1 MRHIEDIKL
10 KIILTMY
17 ALADCRHEQAVSH
30 IKRMGRQRRW
40 PQKAN
45 TELTVFVEDMF
56 LAADR
61 AQLVDLSNFDDH
73 DDSHTLRA
81 ATCTTRLV

>member
-1 MRHIEDIKL
+1 MHIEGIKL

-17 ALADCRHEQAVSH
+17 ALTDCRHEPAVSH
-30 IKRMGRQRRW
+30 IRRMDRQHRW
-40 PQKAN
+40 PQKSY
-45 TELTVFVEDMF
+45 TELIVLVEDVF

-61 AQLVDLSNFDDH
+61 VQLVDLSNLDDH

-81 ATCTTRLV
+81 ATCTTPLV